1 MAALIQS
8 PIRKVLSSIE
18 QHQIRALLMGGQA
31 CILYGGAEFSRDID
45 LAILASKKNFVR
57 LAAALD
63 ELAAHVIDEDSWPW

>member
-1 MAALIQS
+1 MIQS